1 MYWITSSLDV
11 FNVCPFDVETC
22 HVVWGLAPDQTSLIY
37 NENDLS
43 VKLFVEQ
50 PYNTVCLCAAS
61 VI

>member
-1 MYWITSSLDV
+1 M